1 MQKKTMKPSQIRN
14 RQICNQGLPF
24 FTFILLA
31 CFCLP
36 GTASAQTSSAQTS
49 SAQSSNKRGEG
60 NLNPAL
66 PKDITPEQIIQKF
79 AAREKEFAQARENYT
94 FRQYVTVETL
104 DGDTPDG
111 EYKQIVDVTFDDRNR
126 RKESVVFSPQST
138 LTRVSMD
145 PEDFDD
151 IQHRY
156 PFVLTTD
163 EIPLYQIVY
172 AGQQRI
178 DEVDTYVF
186 DIAPKNLEKG
196 KRYFQGRIWVDNRD
210 FQIVKSQGRPA
221 FAKEK
226 KYEGHAFPAFTTYR
240 EQIDGKYWFP
250 TYSRADEVLHF
261 PGGKNSFPNDV
272 HIRITVKYQDYKRFA
287 SRSKII
293 YAGEEIKNEPPPQQQ
308 PPKK

>member
-1 MQKKTMKPSQIRN
+1 MKRYSPNLRLMFS
-14 RQICNQGLPF
+14 LL
-24 FTFILLA
+24 ILLA
-31 CFCLP
+31 I
-36 GTASAQTSSAQTS
+36 SSFTGIV
-49 SAQSSNKRGEG
+49 SAQSSQDRGESP
-60 NLNPAL
+60 LNTAQPQG
-66 PKDITPEQIIQKF
+66 ITPEQIIQKF
-79 AAREKEFAQARENYT
+79 ATREKEFAEARENYT
-94 FRQYVTVETL
+94 FRQYVKVETL

-111 EYKQIVDVTFDDRNR
+111 EYQQIVDVTFDDKNR
-126 RKESVVFSPQST
+126 RRESVVFSPQSS

-156 PFVLTTD
+156 PFVLTID
-163 EIPLYQIVY
+163 EIPLYQILYV
-172 AGQQRI
+172 GQQRI
-178 DEVDTYVF
+178 DEIDTYVF

-210 FQIVKSQGRPA
+210 FQIVKSQGKPA
-221 FAKEK
+221 YAKEK

-250 TYSRADEVLHF
+250 TYSRADEMLHF
-261 PGGKNSFPNDV
+261 PAGKGNPIGSDV

-287 SRSKII
+287 SKSKII
-293 YAGEEIKNEPPPQQQ
+293 YAGEEIKKEPPQQQQ

>member
-1 MQKKTMKPSQIRN
+1 
-14 RQICNQGLPF
+14 
-24 FTFILLA
+24 LA
-31 CFCLP
+31 VS
-36 GTASAQTSSAQTS
+36 ASLGSA
-49 SAQSSNKRGEG
+49 SAQSSQDRGESPINTAQPQG
-60 NLNPAL
+60 
-66 PKDITPEQIIQKF
+66 ITPEQIIQKF
-79 AAREKEFAQARENYT
+79 ATREKEFAQARENYT
-94 FRQYVTVETL
+94 FRQYVKVETL

-111 EYKQIVDVTFDDRNR
+111 EYQQIVDVTFDDKNR
-126 RKESVVFSPQST
+126 RRESVVFSPQSS

-145 PEDFDD
+145 PEDFVD

-156 PFVLTTD
+156 PFVLTID
-163 EIPLYQIVY
+163 EIPLYQILFV
-172 AGQQRI
+172 GQQRV
-178 DEVDTYVF
+178 DEIDTYVF

-210 FQIVKSQGRPA
+210 FQIVKSQGKPA
-221 FAKEK
+221 YAKEK

-240 EQIDGKYWFP
+240 EQVDGKYWFP
-250 TYSRADEVLHF
+250 TYSRADEMLHF

-287 SRSKII
+287 SKSKII